1 MLPGMSEEKQGG
13 HCVVEVDRGRG
24 KKEEMIGT
32 GEELTEFLFT
42 DQFLTERHSHP
53 LPSAGVQG
61 SVQVQ

>member
-1 MLPGMSEEKQGG
+1 M
-13 HCVVEVDRGRG
+13 VEVDRGRG

-42 DQFLTERHSHP
+42 EQFLTERHSHP

-61 SVQVQ
+61 AVQVQ